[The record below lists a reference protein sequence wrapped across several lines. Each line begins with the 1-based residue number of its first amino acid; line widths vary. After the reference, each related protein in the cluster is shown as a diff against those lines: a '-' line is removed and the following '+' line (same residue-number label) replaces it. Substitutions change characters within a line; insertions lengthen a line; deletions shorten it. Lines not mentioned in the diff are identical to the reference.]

1 MREKAFSGGL
11 LGLLFFAFS
20 VSAGWAQT
28 TGTIRGT
35 VTDPSGAVVPGANV
49 TATLSDTYVSRSLTT
64 NESGD
69 YEFPALPVGRYTVA
83 VQALGFKI
91 ARRNEIEVRLGHV
104 STVDVRLEL
113 GPVAQVVNAEAA
125 APLIEIVSTQ
135 IGAVVN
141 DKAVV
146 ELPLNTRDTY
156 QLLQLQPGVQS
167 QLGSDLFYGSDQPGV
182 VSVNGGRGRSNNYT
196 VNGGDAN
203 DQFVN
208 LPGVEPSPDTIE
220 EFRVLTNTFDA
231 EFGRN
236 SGAVVNV
243 VTKSGSNALHGDLYE
258 FFRNNVL
265 NARGFFDTAIPDFKQ
280 NQFGGTLG
288 GPVRKD
294 QTFFFSS
301 YEGRRIRQG
310 TPSPAFP
317 VPTAAERNGDFSAG
331 GSFWGTLNDSTVSD
345 LLNSRPGCGTAVAEA
360 GGAPIAPG
368 TLYSA
373 IFPNSHIPTQ
383 CFDPTAVDLMNQY
396 VPAANLNG
404 TEYQSVPTSREYD
417 DQLTGRIDHKLS
429 DHQQFN
435 AYYYFTDQFYTQPFS
450 YFQGAG
456 ANVPGFGGLYNNRY
470 QQVNLT
476 HTWVISS
483 TTVNELRFAAFREA
497 QGEFNHPQHTN
508 LVQDSCATVPADQ
521 CFSDPKDPALGITPH
536 LGAGHEGV
544 PFVSVSGGF
553 VLGNNYEG
561 ELPQIGNTFQWMDNL
576 SKIVG
581 NHSLKF
587 GADARR
593 QRFDQLLYFNVN
605 GDYSFLGGGSND
617 PEFGFQD
624 SQGNFT
630 RTDLYPNY
638 LLGLPDSY
646 LQGSAQNEAVRSSSL
661 YLYAQDSWKIRP
673 ALTLNYGLRWELNTP
688 IADVGGRTQTFR
700 PGQSTTVFPCQ
711 LSANNPLV
719 GTFGTTACGPYSA
732 GESVFPLGLV
742 VPGDKGIS
750 DALTQTYYKAFA
762 PRIGLAW
769 SPSWNNGTLGKI
781 TGGPGK
787 TSLRAGWG
795 MFYNPMEQLV
805 LEQFSGE
812 PPFGGSVNLS
822 ETLFNTPFL
831 GQNGSAYP
839 NPFNGIL
846 NPRRGQPVDWSSFRP
861 ILMFGELQPNIRAQ
875 YAAQYNF
882 NVQRELTGDMVLQVG
897 YVGSQGHR
905 LLATHDLNYGN
916 AQTCLDLANISN
928 FYANSNPALSATFAC
943 GPFYS
948 DSAFQIPANS
958 IPAGMSVHL
967 PYGSVPVV
975 SGPNNPA
982 ITLVGLR
989 RYSSPFCEPTTGN
1002 GCPPDGTPVFA
1013 SIFAQDT
1020 IANSAYNSL
1029 QLSLE
1034 RRFAKGLQFLAA
1046 YTWSKS
1052 YDDASS
1058 FENTLDPLC
1067 FRCSRALSLFNAP
1080 QRFVLSYYWE
1090 LPVPEKRGLVGKVVD
1105 GWGMSGIF
1113 SFQSGFPI
1121 RITSWSDLELENS
1134 QDFEYPGE
1142 PDLVGKF
1149 TTQDPRKSGCALGT
1163 GPTAGAGAPPC
1174 QTVANQFFDPNAFAP
1189 QALGTI
1195 GDSPRSL
1202 CCGPGI
1208 NNADL
1213 ALLKTTRLAE
1223 HKELEF
1229 RAEFFNA
1236 FNHAQFYVPDG
1247 NITDGPTFGQVSK
1260 ARDPRLIQF
1269 ALKLLF

>member
-1 MREKAFSGGL
+1 MKVKAFSCV
-11 LGLLFFAFS
+11 LGLLFFLFA
-20 VSAGWAQT
+20 VNAGWAQT
-28 TGTIRGT
+28 TGTIRGS
-35 VTDPSGAVVPGANV
+35 VTDPSGALVPGASV
-49 TATLSDTYVSRSLTT
+49 TAAQSDTHVTRTVTT

-69 YEFPALPVGRYTVA
+69 YEFPALPVGRYTVS
-83 VQALGFKI
+83 VQAPGFKL
-91 ARRNEIEVRLGHV
+91 ARHTEIDVRLGHV
-104 STVDVRLEL
+104 TAVDVKLEL
-113 GPVAQVVNAEAA
+113 GPVAQVVSAEAA

-135 IGAVVN
+135 VGAVVN

-208 LPGVEPSPDTIE
+208 LPGVQPSPDSIE

-243 VTKSGSNALHGDLYE
+243 VTKSGTNGFHGDVYE

-288 GPVRKD
+288 GPIRKD
-294 QTFFFSS
+294 QTFFFAS
-301 YEGRRIRQG
+301 YEGRRIREG

-317 VPTAAERNGDFSAG
+317 VPSIAERGGDFSAG
-331 GSFWGTLNDSTVSD
+331 QPFTGTLSDPNGTVST
-345 LLNSRPGCGTAVAEA
+345 LMNARPGCAAAVAAE

-368 TLYSA
+368 TAYSA
-373 IFPNSHIPTQ
+373 IFPNNQIPAQ
-383 CFDPTAVDLMNQY
+383 CFDPTALDLMNQY
-396 VPAANLNG
+396 VPQANLNG

-435 AYYYFTDQFYTQPFS
+435 AYYYFDDQFYTQPFS

-456 ANVPGFGGLYNNRY
+456 ANVPGFGGLYDNRY

-476 HTWVISS
+476 HTWVISPS
-483 TTVNELRFAAFREA
+483 TVNEFRFSAFREA

-508 LVQDSCATVPADQ
+508 LVQDSCKSVPADQ
-521 CFSDPKDPALGITPH
+521 CFSDPNNPALGINPH
-536 LGAGHEGV
+536 LGAQHEGV
-544 PFVSVSGGF
+544 PFLTVSGGF
-553 VLGNNYEG
+553 AMGNNYEG

-576 SKIVG
+576 SKVVG

-587 GADARR
+587 GVDARR

-605 GDYSFLGGGSND
+605 GDFSFLGGGPND
-617 PEFGFQD
+617 PGY
-624 SQGNFT
+624 S
-630 RTDLYPNY
+630 DLYPNY

-646 LQGSAQNEAVRSSSL
+646 LQGSAQNETVRSSSL
-661 YLYAQDSWKIRP
+661 YFYAQDSWKIRP
-673 ALTLNYGLRWELNTP
+673 ALTMNYGLRWELNTP
-688 IADVGGRTQTFR
+688 LADIGARTQTFR
-700 PGQSTTVFPCQ
+700 PGQNTTVYPCQ
-711 LSANNPLV
+711 LGANNPLV
-719 GTFGTTACGPYSA
+719 GEFGTTDCGPGSA
-732 GESVFPLGLV
+732 GEAVFPLGLV
-742 VPGDKGIS
+742 VPGDKGIT

-769 SPSWNNGTLGKI
+769 SPSGNSGALAKL
-781 TGGPGK
+781 TGGPGM
-787 TSLRAGWG
+787 TSFRAGWG
-795 MFYNPMEQLV
+795 LFYNPMEQLV

-812 PPFGGSVNLS
+812 PPFGGSINLS
-822 ETLFNTPFL
+822 ETMFNTPFL
-831 GQNGSAYP
+831 GQDGSVYP

-846 NPRRGQPVDWSSFRP
+846 HPPRGQPVDWSTFRP
-861 ILMFGELQPNIRAQ
+861 ILMFGELQPNLRAQ

-882 NVQRELTGDMVLQVG
+882 NVQRELTGDMVLQAA

-916 AQTCLDLANISN
+916 AQTCLDLQNISN
-928 FYANSNPALSATFAC
+928 FYSNSNPALASSFTC
-943 GPFYS
+943 GPFYG
-948 DSAFQIPANS
+948 DSSFQIPANS

-975 SGPNNPA
+975 TGPNNPA
-982 ITLVGLR
+982 LNLVGLR
-989 RYSSPFCEPTTGN
+989 RYSSPFCEPTTGA

-1029 QLSLE
+1029 QVSLE

-1052 YDDASS
+1052 FDEASS

-1090 LPVPEKRGLVGKVVD
+1090 LPVPEKHGLVGKVVD

-1142 PDLVGKF
+1142 PDLVSKF
-1149 TTQDPRKSGCALGT
+1149 TTQNPRKSGCALGT
-1163 GPTAGAGAPPC
+1163 GTTAGAGAPDC
-1174 QTVANQFFDPNAFAP
+1174 QPVANQYFDPNAFAP

-1202 CCGPGI
+1202 CCGPGV
-1208 NNADL
+1208 NDADL

-1223 HKELEF
+1223 HKELQF

>member
-1 MREKAFSGGL
+1 MRVKAFFL
-11 LGLLFFAFS
+11 LGLLCFVLSIGA
-20 VSAGWAQT
+20 AWAQT
-28 TGTIRGT
+28 TGTMRGT
-35 VTDPSGAVVPGANV
+35 VTDPSGAVVPGAGV
-49 TATLSDTYVSRSLTT
+49 TATQSDTHVIRTMTT

-69 YEFPALPVGRYTVA
+69 YEFPALPVGRYTLVVKA
-83 VQALGFKI
+83 VGFKI
-91 ARRNEIEVRLGHV
+91 ARHEAIDVRLGHV
-104 STVDVRLEL
+104 SAIDVKLEL
-113 GPVAQVVNAEAA
+113 GPVAQVVTAEAA

-220 EFRVLTNTFDA
+220 EFRILTNTFDA

-243 VTKSGSNALHGDLYE
+243 VTKSGTNALHGDVYE
-258 FFRNNVL
+258 FLRNNVL
-265 NARGFFDTAIPDFKQ
+265 NARGFFDTEIPDFKQ
-280 NQFGGTLG
+280 NQFGSTLG
-288 GPVRKD
+288 GPIRKD
-294 QTFFFSS
+294 QTFFFTS
-301 YEGRRIRQG
+301 YEGRRIREG

-317 VPTAAERNGDFSAG
+317 VPTVAERGGDFSAG
-331 GSFWGTLNDSTVSD
+331 QPLTGTLSDPNGTVSA
-345 LLNSRPGCGTAVAEA
+345 LMNARPGCAAAVAAE

-368 TLYSA
+368 SAYSA
-373 IFPNSHIPTQ
+373 IFPNNKIPPQ
-383 CFDPTAVDLMNQY
+383 CFDPTARDLMQQY
-396 VPAANLNG
+396 VPLANLNG
-404 TEYQSVPTSREYD
+404 TEYQTVPTSREYD

-476 HTWVISS
+476 HTWVVSPS
-483 TTVNELRFAAFREA
+483 TVNELRFAAFREA

-508 LVQDSCATVPADQ
+508 LVQDSCANVPADQ
-521 CFSDPKDPALGITPH
+521 CFSNPNDPALGITPH
-536 LGAGHEGV
+536 LGVGHEGV
-544 PFVSVSGGF
+544 PFLTVSGGF
-553 VLGNNYEG
+553 ALGNNYEG
-561 ELPQIGNTFQWMDNL
+561 ELPQVGNTFQWMDNL
-576 SKIVG
+576 SKVVG

-605 GDYSFLGGGSND
+605 GDFSFLGGGPND
-617 PEFGFQD
+617 PGY
-624 SQGNFT
+624 S
-630 RTDLYPNY
+630 DLYPNY

-646 LQGSAQNEAVRSSSL
+646 LQGSAQHESVRSTSL

-700 PGQSTTVFPCQ
+700 PGQQTTVFPCQ
-711 LSANNPLV
+711 LSSNNPLV
-719 GTFGTTACGPYSA
+719 GAFGSTDCGPGSA
-732 GESVFPLGLV
+732 GEAVFPQGLV

-769 SPSWNNGTLGKI
+769 SPSWNDGTLAKI
-781 TGGPGK
+781 TGGPGM
-787 TSLRAGWG
+787 TSIRAGWG
-795 MFYNPMEQLV
+795 LFYNPMEQLV

-822 ETLFNTPFL
+822 ETLFNTPFQ
-831 GQNGSAYP
+831 GQDGSVYP

-846 NPRRGQPVDWSSFRP
+846 NPPRGKPVDWSSFRP

-905 LLATHDLNYGN
+905 LLAIHDLNYAN
-916 AQTCLDLANISN
+916 AQTCLDLENISN
-928 FYANSNPALSATFAC
+928 FYASSNPALSSSLAC
-943 GPFYS
+943 GPFHG
-948 DSAFQIPANS
+948 DSSFQIPANS

-989 RYSSPFCEPTTGN
+989 RYSSPFCQPTTGV

-1029 QLSLE
+1029 QVSLE

-1052 YDDASS
+1052 FDDASS

-1090 LPVPEKRGLVGKVVD
+1090 LPVPVKHGFVGKAVN

-1149 TTQDPRKSGCALGT
+1149 SAQDPRRSGCALGT
-1163 GPTAGAGAPPC
+1163 GPTAGAGAPAC
-1174 QTVANQFFDPNAFAP
+1174 QSVANQYFDPNAFAP

-1195 GDSPRSL
+1195 GNAPRSI
-1202 CCGPGI
+1202 CCGPGV
-1208 NNADL
+1208 NDADL
-1213 ALLKTTRLAE
+1213 ALLKTTRITE
-1223 HKELEF
+1223 HKELQF

>member
-1 MREKAFSGGL
+1 VSSSG
-11 LGLLFFAFS
+11 
-20 VSAGWAQT
+20 AGWAQT

-35 VTDPSGAVVPGANV
+35 VTDPSGAVVPGANL
-49 TATLSDTYVSRSLTT
+49 TAVQSGTHISRATTT
-64 NESGD
+64 NENGD
-69 YEFPALPVGRYTVA
+69 YEFPALPVGRYTVG
-83 VQALGFKI
+83 ALVAGFKE
-91 ARRNEIEVRLGHV
+91 ARLNEIEVRLGHV
-104 STVDVRLEL
+104 SVVDLKLEL
-113 GPVAQVVNAEAA
+113 GPVAQVVTAEAA
-125 APLIEIVSTQ
+125 APLIEIASTQ
-135 IGAVVN
+135 MGAVVN
-141 DKAVV
+141 DIAVI
-146 ELPLNTRDTY
+146 ELPLNARDTY

-182 VSVNGGRGRSNNYT
+182 VSVNGGRGRANNYT

-243 VTKSGSNALHGDLYE
+243 VTKSGTNTFHGDLYE

-294 QTFFFSS
+294 QTFFFTS

-310 TPSPAFP
+310 TPSPVFP
-317 VPTAAERNGDFSAG
+317 VPSAAERGGDFSAG
-331 GSFWGTLNDSTVSD
+331 PSFTGTLNDPNGTVSAI
-345 LLNSRPGCGTAVAEA
+345 LNSRPGCASAVAA
-360 GGAPIAPG
+360 GGGATIAPG
-368 TLYSA
+368 TPYSA
-373 IFPNSHIPTQ
+373 IFPDNQIPPA
-383 CFDPTAVDLMNQY
+383 CFDPTARDLMNQF
-396 VPAANLNG
+396 VPLPNLNG
-404 TEYQSVPTSREYD
+404 TEYQSVPTAVEYD
-417 DQLTGRIDHKLS
+417 DQLTGRIDHKIN
-429 DHQQFN
+429 DRQQFN
-435 AYYYFTDQFYTQPFS
+435 AYYYFDDQFYTQPFS
-450 YFQGAG
+450 FFQAAG

-476 HTWVISS
+476 HTWVVSP
-483 TTVNELRFAAFREA
+483 TAVNELRFAAFREA

-508 LVQDSCATVPADQ
+508 LVQSSCATVPADQ
-521 CFSDPKDPALGITPH
+521 CFSNPDDPALGITPH
-536 LGAGHEGV
+536 LGPDHEGV
-544 PFVSVSGGF
+544 PYLAISGGF
-553 VLGNNYEG
+553 ALGNNYEG
-561 ELPQIGNTFQWMDNL
+561 ELPQIGNTFQWMDNF
-576 SKIVG
+576 SKVVG

-605 GDYSFLGGGSND
+605 GDFSFLGGGPND
-617 PEFGFQD
+617 PGY
-624 SQGNFT
+624 
-630 RTDLYPNY
+630 TDLFPNY

-646 LQGSAQNEAVRSSSL
+646 LQGSAQIENVRSTSL

-711 LSANNPLV
+711 LSPDNPLV
-719 GTFGTTACGPYSA
+719 GMFGTTNCGPGSP
-732 GESVFPLGLV
+732 GEAVFPEGLV

-750 DALTQTYYKAFA
+750 DALTQTYYRAFA

-769 SPSWNNGTLGKI
+769 SPSWDDGPLAKI
-781 TGGPGK
+781 TGGPGR
-787 TSLRAGWG
+787 TSIRTGWG
-795 MFYNPMEQLV
+795 LFYNPIEQLV

-822 ETLFNTPFL
+822 ETFFNTPFL
-831 GQNGSAYP
+831 GQDGSIYP

-846 NPRRGQPVDWSSFRP
+846 NPARGQPVDWSTFRP

-882 NVQRELTGDMVLQVG
+882 NIERELTRDMVLQIG

-916 AQTCLDLANISN
+916 AQTCLDLEGLSN
-928 FYANSNPALSATFAC
+928 YYANSDPALSASLSC
-943 GPFYS
+943 GPFLA
-948 DSAFQIPANS
+948 DSAFYIPANS

-982 ITLVGLR
+982 VTLVGLR
-989 RYSSPFCEPTTGN
+989 RYSSPFCQPTTGA
-1002 GCPPDGTPVFA
+1002 GCPPDGTPVFS

-1020 IANSAYNSL
+1020 IANSNYNSF

-1034 RRFAKGLQFLAA
+1034 RRFSKGLQFLAA

-1052 YDDASS
+1052 FDEASS
-1058 FENTLDPLC
+1058 FENTLNPLC

-1090 LPVPEKRGLVGKVVD
+1090 LPVPERRGLVGKVVD
-1105 GWGMSGIF
+1105 GWGLSGIF

-1121 RITSWSDLELENS
+1121 RITSSSDLELENS

-1149 TTQDPRKSGCALGT
+1149 TTQDARKSGCAIGT
-1163 GPTAGAGAPPC
+1163 GPTAGPGAPAC
-1174 QTVANQFFDPNAFAP
+1174 QPVPNQFFDPNAFAP

-1195 GDSPRSL
+1195 GDAPRSI

-1213 ALLKTTRLAE
+1213 AVLKTTRLTE
-1223 HKELEF
+1223 HKELQF
-1229 RAEFFNA
+1229 RAELFNA

-1247 NITDGPTFGQVSK
+1247 NITDGSTFGQVAK
-1260 ARDPRLIQF
+1260 ARDPRLIQL